1 MELEI
6 LPGLVVG
13 DGDVVVI
20 VLLLLH
26 VIINFFGDFWFVRD
40 LYMQSLNPLGG
51 TIEVLTQFVQ
61 FLSIQTF
68 NRHFVVDLVHK
79 SIVHDVLDPLFFGD
93 LSKFVST
100 GGIGVLFSGDGEK

>member
-1 MELEI
+1 MELEL
-6 LPGLVVG
+6 LPGLVDVH
-13 DGDVVVI
+13 GDVVTTVH
-20 VLLLLH
+20 LLLH
-26 VIINFFGDFWFVRD
+26 VIIYFFGDFGFVPD
-40 LYMQSLNPLGG
+40 LPMQRLNSLDG

-68 NRHFVVDLVHK
+68 NRYFVVDLVHE
-79 SIVHDVLDPLFFGD
+79 SVVHDVLDALFFGD